1 MEIAKLVEFL
11 LSLVGDLTTH
21 PRVIVGFL
29 VELCKA
35 MPQGFHWLIGGLPQ
49 AWHLGGDVFMTLFMA
64 LSQTNWLYAI
74 AINTILGAFALY
86 LPRKILTTTGIYHAW
101 FLGVVVWGCLGW
113 QGYAVILLYLIA
125 GSGVTRIGKDIKE
138 AKGIAEKRDG
148 ARGPENLWGS
158 AATGAICAL
167 GYGIAPHPLWL
178 LGYVASLS
186 TKLADTTASEIG
198 KAYGKRT
205 FLITTL
211 QPVAAGT
218 EGAIS
223 LEGTLAGVVGALLIA
238 IMGYLVG
245 LIAPI
250 GIVWSMIAA
259 FIATNIESWIGATFQ
274 DQYEWLTN
282 EMVNGINT
290 TIGALI
296 AVGLVLVIEIIKV
309 YVSGRS

>member
-1 MEIAKLVEFL
+1 MLPKVSQL
-11 LSLVGDLTTH
+11 LLELFTPLLTS
-21 PRVIVGFL
+21 
-29 VELCKA
+29 
-35 MPQGFHWLIGGLPQ
+35 QWLS
-49 AWHLGGDVFMTLFMA
+49 A
-64 LSQTNWLYAI
+64 L
-74 AINTILGAFALY
+74 AINTILGAIALW
-86 LPRKILTTTGIYHAW
+86 LPRKVLTTTGIYHAW

-113 QGYAVILLYLIA
+113 QGYAVILLYLVA

-158 AATGAICAL
+158 AATGAICAI
-167 GYGIAPHPLWL
+167 GYVLWPHPWWT

-223 LEGTLAGVVGALLIA
+223 LEGTLAGLLGALLIA
-238 IMGYLVG
+238 VVGQAVG
-245 LIAPI
+245 LVDSSGI
-250 GIVWSMIAA
+250 GWSVIAA
-259 FIATNIESWIGATFQ
+259 FIATNIESLIGATLQ
-274 DQYEWLTN
+274 SRYGWLTN

-290 TIGALI
+290 TIGAI
-296 AVGLVLVIEIIKV
+296 VSVGFAVILKM
-309 YVSGRS
+309 SS

>member
-21 PRVIVGFL
+21 PRFIVGFL
-29 VELCKA
+29 VELWKA
-35 MPQGFHWLIGGLPQ
+35 IPQGFHWLIGGLPQ
-49 AWHLGGDVFMTLFMA
+49 AWHLGTDFFMA

-74 AINTILGAFALY
+74 AINTILGAFALC

-101 FLGVVVWGCLGW
+101 FLGIVVWGCLGW

-205 FLITTL
+205 FLITTF

-218 EGAIS
+218 EGAVS
-223 LEGTLAGVVGALLIA
+223 LEGTLAGIVGALLIG
-238 IMGYLVG
+238 ITGYLVG
-245 LIAPI
+245 LIAPS

-296 AVGLVLVIEIIKV
+296 AVGLVLVMEMIKV
-309 YVSGRS
+309 YL